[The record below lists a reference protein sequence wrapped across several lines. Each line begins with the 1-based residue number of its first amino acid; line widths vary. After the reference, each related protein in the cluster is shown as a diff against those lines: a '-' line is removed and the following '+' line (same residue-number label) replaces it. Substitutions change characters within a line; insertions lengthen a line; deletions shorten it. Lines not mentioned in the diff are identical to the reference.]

1 VAEKGG
7 DILGLDAQHGLPA
20 KLLIERL
27 QDGRRAE
34 HDVSGVL
41 HLGEAPVVALCEH
54 IEHRTA
60 LPGIAVENAVQTI
73 GREIVGQ
80 LLGAQKVVDACKG
93 VVRQR
98 KIDAFGSGFAGLG
111 ISTTI

>member
-1 VAEKGG
+1 
-7 DILGLDAQHGLPA
+7 
-20 KLLIERL
+20 
-27 QDGRRAE
+27 
-34 HDVSGVL
+34 
-41 HLGEAPVVALCEH
+41 
-54 IEHRTA
+54 
-60 LPGIAVENAVQTI
+60 VQAI